1 MSFDFVNNGNYRN
14 TSQGFGAPVPNS
26 VIADA
31 YGIPIQQNQ
40 QPMQQQPI
48 NYNFGSNGMQQ
59 TQVINNPNV
68 RPMVDP
74 RLYDTPNITTNNT
87 AFKFSVKD
95 DPTNMVN
102 TDIHVDEQIIPE
114 SRRRVGRPKKNA
126 DTQLPAT
133 TKSSSIVRADN
144 DKKPTT
150 VVSGTVENVPTSYTY
165 METTGMLHNALAQID
180 TVSNEL
186 MGEFEIIRANRA
198 MKNKYMTLNKIS
210 ENISDLI
217 ANKIAA
223 IKEINNSISKSND
236 LDYKRYKDNKDSLNN
251 QNDDKYISDLYT
263 GFLTNNAMNI
273 PTNIPPMQSTMY
285 GSSGIVRADIGGS
298 QNLGNAQYT
307 NYIANV
313 TPEER
318 LMLLEGNN
326 NIRQAMVYD
335 PNTGNRAFQF
345 FDFSNPANPIPQP
358 GLPVYSDILL
368 DEFTIDLANRKA
380 KSTNLKQ
387 TMDLVIANSTNGNTY

>member
-1 MSFDFVNNGNYRN
+1 MSFDFVNSNGYRN
-14 TSQGFGAPVPNS
+14 TGNFGAPVPNS
-26 VIADA
+26 SIMDG

-40 QPMQQQPI
+40 QPVQQQPI
-48 NYNFGSNGMQQ
+48 NYNFNQGQQ
-59 TQVINNPNV
+59 QQVQQ
-68 RPMVDP
+68 RQFVDP
-74 RLYDTPNITTNNT
+74 RVYDTPNIVVGNNN
-87 AFKFSVKD
+87 AFKFSVKE
-95 DPTNMVN
+95 DPNSRVN

-114 SRRRVGRPKKNA
+114 SRRRGRPKKEDNN
-126 DTQLPAT
+126 LPT
-133 TKSSSIVRADN
+133 VGGNSSIVRP

-165 METTGMLHNALAQID
+165 METTAMLHNTLSQID
-180 TVSNEL
+180 AVSNEL
-186 MGEFEIIRANRA
+186 MGEFEMVRNNR
-198 MKNKYMTLNKIS
+198 MIKNKYGILNGLSENIGALISNKIS
-210 ENISDLI
+210 
-217 ANKIAA
+217 A

-236 LDYKRYKDNKDSLNN
+236 LDYKRYKDNKDALNN

-263 GFLTNNAMNI
+263 GFLNNTRGNVAV
-273 PTNIPPMQSTMY
+273 NIPPMQSSMY
-285 GSSGIVRADIGGS
+285 GSSGIVRADLGGN
-298 QNLGNAQYT
+298 QNLGNMQYT

-335 PNTGNRAFQF
+335 PNTGNRAFQY

-368 DEFTIDLANRKA
+368 NEFTIDMANRKA
-380 KSTNLKQ
+380 KSTNLKE
-387 TMDLVIANSTNGNTY
+387 TMDLVIANSSNGNVNTY